1 MDSYE
6 EMIVPEVPKA
16 LPNEQLFIYVPTA
29 SNENLGVAK
38 FDNEHFSVDVDGTVH
53 LRSIGRCGRISIL
66 RDQWTDGSP
75 TKALI
80 EVPGVDVGSVI
91 IMLPADDDTRLIA
104 NRARLSA
111 YPVAFTPLDGV
122 SSVTILRS
130 DAEMTPD
137 GDMTF
142 VYLVLKT
149 SIGGNPIAAIIGV
162 DAYGETEEPTSV
174 DLSGFAPNENGKGS
188 IVETY
193 ADRTVVTELTYDD
206 TGRIIKIGD
215 TTLEW
220 GEEE

>member
-6 EMIVPEVPKA
+6 EMIIPEVPKA
-16 LPNEQLFIYVPTA
+16 LPNEQLFIYVPIA
-29 SNENLGVAK
+29 SDDTPGVAK
-38 FDNEHFSVDVDGTVH
+38 FDNKYFSVDVDGMVS
-53 LRSIGRCGRISIL
+53 LRSIGRCGRISIP
-66 RDQWTDGSP
+66 RDQWTDESP
-75 TKALI
+75 TRALI
-80 EVPGVDVGSVI
+80 EVQGVDFGSVI
-91 IMLPADDDTRLIA
+91 IMLPANDDTRLIA
-104 NRARLSA
+104 SRARLSA

-149 SIGGNPIAAIIGV
+149 GVNGNPIAAIIGV

-174 DLSGFAPNENGKGS
+174 DLSGFAPGENGKGS

-193 ADRTVVTELTYDD
+193 GDRTVVTELTYDD
-206 TGRIIKIGD
+206 TGRIIKIRD
-215 TTLEW
+215 PTLEW